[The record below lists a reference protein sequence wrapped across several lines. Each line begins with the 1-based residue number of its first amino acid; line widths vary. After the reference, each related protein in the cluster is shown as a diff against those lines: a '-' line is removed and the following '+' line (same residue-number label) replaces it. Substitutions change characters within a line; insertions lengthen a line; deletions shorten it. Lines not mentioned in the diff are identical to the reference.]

1 MCFLPNPRLASDEQR
16 RRAELA
22 DERWRRYAGDRS
34 ELGDEMRL
42 VVVAGCSGDARPA
55 RASIVAS
62 RAQRALEARELGER
76 FGAHADRFTEYATE
90 VPFAHPELDG
100 DSVYLRTRE
109 SSGGCERE
117 VRVALSPVRGCEAFS
132 DRLLQD
138 RSRTGRVVGVGE
150 PRAQLPRRGATPKI
164 FERDDARGQGRGGS
178 TEHRVRHAQSKA
190 RSHRPLPAAHELA
203 KHRLSSAESVYV
215 ETPARRRPEADHEM
229 DFWTRDR
236 NAGTVAVAVA
246 DEQRCYRG
254 SRRGTRR
261 DPGGASDAGVHRP
274 MLSGCTTPRK
284 LPSVLVRFFQAATG
298 AGA

>member
-1 MCFLPNPRLASDEQR
+1 
-16 RRAELA
+16 
-22 DERWRRYAGDRS
+22 
-34 ELGDEMRL
+34 MRL
-42 VVVAGCSGDARPA
+42 VVVAGCCGDARPT
-55 RASIVAS
+55 RASVIAS

-100 DSVYLRTRE
+100 DSVHLRTRE
-109 SSGGCERE
+109 SSGGGERERE
-117 VRVALSPVRGCEAFS
+117 VRVALCPVRDCEAFS
-132 DRLLQD
+132 DRRLQN
-138 RSRTGRVVGVGE
+138 RSRTGRVAGVGE
-150 PRAQLPRRGATPKI
+150 PRAQSPRRGATPKI

-203 KHRLSSAESVYV
+203 KHRLSSAESVHV
-215 ETPARRRPEADHEM
+215 EPPARRRPEADDEM

-246 DEQRCYRG
+246 DEQRCYGG
-254 SRRGTRR
+254 SRRGARR
-261 DPGGASDAGVHRP
+261 NPSGGVHRP
-274 MLSGCTTPRK
+274 MLSGGTTPGK

-298 AGA
+298 ASA